1 MVKPEQSPASIS
13 FKVFH
18 LRDNNVLHFQKSEM
32 ALTIPLL
39 PSFDMLSSLNCSSQP
54 RSPHHQGGVL
64 FDTSRVWF
72 YKTYN
77 FMIIHLKRV
86 NILTQFSAVLSERC
100 QDIKL
105 VSLSALL
112 FIDKMFFSQDLPH
125 SVSPLSPPS
134 LPAALYSLWPWRHKY
149 IVRGCKIVFT

>member
-54 RSPHHQGGVL
+54 RSPHHQGGIL

-105 VSLSALL
+105 VSLHSFSLTKC
-112 FIDKMFFSQDLPH
+112 FFFSR
-125 SVSPLSPPS
+125 
-134 LPAALYSLWPWRHKY
+134 PATFSEPTVTTKPASCIVLALAVAAQVYCSRL
-149 IVRGCKIVFT
+149 